1 MSIESLPV
9 YAAFSRFFVV
19 IAPPVTAGGVVYNHW
34 TYAKRGWCRLEQWAR
49 IAQCGVKN
57 MYVCHG
63 QGVDRPLVS
72 FSANMTAL
80 SVAADVMNGEFT
92 VAHDRVKL
100 VDVMVQL
107 YHQLQTSPSHLS
119 EGHGDAIGFLR
130 TYVTGNRDSLF
141 PKELFADYILLVEAF
156 CKASCGTS
164 RDRWGRSQR
173 AGSQQTFMD
182 YGTKQRPRPKKG
194 SKVQAAPPED
204 APALQPRAAPRR
216 QGTHSLPPWFSPQT
230 PRWEPGRR
238 GILTIVR
245 SLRVEPGEAPKME
258 LP

>member
-19 IAPPVTAGGVVYNHW
+19 IAPPVIADGVVFNHW
-34 TYAKRGWCRLEQWAR
+34 TYAQRGWCRLEQWAR

-63 QGVDRPLVS
+63 QGVETPLVS
-72 FSANMTAL
+72 FSANVTAL
-80 SVAADVMNGEFT
+80 SVAADVMSGEFT

-107 YHQLQTSPSHLS
+107 YHQLQTMPSHLS

-130 TYVTGNRDSLF
+130 TYVTSHRDSLF

-156 CKASCGTS
+156 RKTSYSASRHRG
-164 RDRWGRSQR
+164 
-173 AGSQQTFMD
+173 GSQQTFMD
-182 YGTKQRPRPKKG
+182 YGTKQRLRQKKG
-194 SKVQAAPPED
+194 SKVKVAPTED

-216 QGTHSLPPWFSPQT
+216 DADCESPGTHRLPLWFFPQT
-230 PRWEPGRR
+230 PGP
-238 GILTIVR
+238 R
-245 SLRVEPGEAPKME
+245 SERPWS